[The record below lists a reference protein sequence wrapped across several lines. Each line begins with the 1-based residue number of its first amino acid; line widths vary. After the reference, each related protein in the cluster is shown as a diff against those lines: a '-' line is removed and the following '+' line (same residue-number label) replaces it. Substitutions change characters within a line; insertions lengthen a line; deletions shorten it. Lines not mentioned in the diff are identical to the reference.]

1 MIIEENTFLIISKCG
16 QLVAKGTPR
25 NRYICHIDE
34 KNNKRFITYSSLG
47 RANSGYQDSGF
58 YLSDGTKEYIKNYY
72 PQLIDDRIDEWI
84 HWSHIKHL
92 FEAKKFNVIY
102 KSVELI

>member
-72 PQLIDDRIDEWI
+72 PQLINDVVN
-84 HWSHIKHL
+84 WSHIKHL
-92 FEAKKFNVIY
+92 FEAKKFNVKY
-102 KSVELI
+102 ESVELI